1 MLEAPAAPPS
11 GTGLEAHGLSQHIL
25 AHDRVTAPGAEPG
38 RWLFFLHGIYGMG
51 RNWGSIA
58 RRVVASRPDWGA
70 VLVDL
75 REHGGSKGFEPPHTL
90 VAAARDVHEL
100 TRSLGVRADAILGHS
115 FGGKV
120 ALTYA
125 REFPE
130 DVDQL
135 WIVDST
141 PEARTADGSAVRML
155 ESVRRHPGPF
165 ATRGE
170 LVSALE
176 GEGWAS
182 GVAQWMSSNLTP
194 ADSGYRWAL
203 DFEAM
208 QSLLDDFFA
217 TDLMGLVESPPEG
230 LEIHFLRATRS
241 DVLSQDAAARIA
253 DAARRTGRVWLH
265 DVEGGHWLNADNPN
279 AVSELLE
286 KGLPAARN
294 SA

>member
-1 MLEAPAAPPS
+1 
-11 GTGLEAHGLSQHIL
+11 
-25 AHDRVTAPGAEPG
+25 
-38 RWLFFLHGIYGMG
+38 MG

-58 RRVVASRPDWGA
+58 RRVVASRREWGV

-75 REHGGSKGFEPPHTL
+75 REHGGSRGFAPPHTL
-90 VAAARDVHEL
+90 AAAAEDVHEL
-100 TRSLGVRADAILGHS
+100 ARALGVHTDAILGHS

-120 ALTYA
+120 ALEYA
-125 REFPE
+125 RRFPG

-141 PEARTADGSAVRML
+141 PEARAPGGSAVRML

-194 ADSGYRWAL
+194 TEGGYRWAL

-208 QSLLDDFFA
+208 RSLLDDFFA
-217 TDLMGLVESPPEG
+217 TDLMGVVESPPAG
-230 LEIHFLRATRS
+230 LEIHVLRATRS
-241 DVLSQDAAARIA
+241 DVLSEGAASRIEAAAR
-253 DAARRTGRVWLH
+253 RCGRVRLH
-265 DVEGGHWLNADNPN
+265 DVEGGHWLNADNPA

-286 KGLPAARN
+286 RGLPGAKSFA
-294 SA
+294 

>member
-38 RWLFFLHGIYGMG
+38 RWLFLLHGIYGMG

-120 ALTYA
+120 ALEYL
-125 REFPE
+125 RQHP
-130 DVDQL
+130 DRLRQL
-135 WIVDST
+135 WVIDST
-141 PEARTADGSAVRML
+141 PAPREPGGSAWAML
-155 ESVRRHPGPF
+155 RILRSLPDVF
-165 ATRGE
+165 ASRSD
-170 LVSALE
+170 VVAALE
-176 GEGWAS
+176 RS
-182 GVAQWMSSNLTP
+182 GVATPIASWMATNLAHRP
-194 ADSGYRWAL
+194 DGYRWRFDL
-203 DFEAM
+203 DAM
-208 QSLLDDFFA
+208 EELLRDFFA
-217 TDLMGLVESPPEG
+217 TDLWDVVDDPPG
-230 LEIHFLRATRS
+230 RTEIHVVKASESSILTPDSLERIRN
-241 DVLSQDAAARIA
+241 AAP
-253 DAARRTGRVWLH
+253 GRVFLH
-265 DVEGGHWLNADNPN
+265 EVQGGHWLNADNPD
-279 AVSELLE
+279 AVVALLAE
-286 KGLPAARN
+286 R
-294 SA
+294 